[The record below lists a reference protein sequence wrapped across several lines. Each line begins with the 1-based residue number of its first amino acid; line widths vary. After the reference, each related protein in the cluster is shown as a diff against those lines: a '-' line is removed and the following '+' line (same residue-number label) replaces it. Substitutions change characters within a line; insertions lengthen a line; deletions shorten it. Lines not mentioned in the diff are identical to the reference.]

1 MPIYPFRP
9 NPITPPGANSP
20 GVGLEYTLNQTD
32 LDQTSPF
39 PNGGPNHFPQY
50 DHQHT
55 YTENNKYLDNF
66 EAAASQNSAFGIV
79 GRTLNPTN
87 TFNDPINGTNLDV
100 ESPLPDGG
108 PNRNNAGT
116 SNIPSG
122 QYNNI
127 NYNTGETLST
137 TMVHEYTPDN
147 KYEDS
152 FQAGTL
158 PNNST
163 F

>member
-1 MPIYPFRP
+1 MPIINTRQPVS
-9 NPITPPGANSP
+9 PPGATSR
-20 GVGLEYTLNQTD
+20 VGLEYTLDQTN
-32 LDQTSPF
+32 LDQTTPL
-39 PNGGPNHFPQY
+39 PQGGPNHFPQY
-50 DHQHT
+50 GHRHNYNRD
-55 YTENNKYLDNF
+55 NKYLDNF
-66 EAAASQNSAFGIV
+66 EVASSQNSAFGIV
-79 GRTLNPTN
+79 GRTLDPIN

-122 QYNNI
+122 QYTNI

-147 KYEDS
+147 KYQNS
-152 FQAGTL
+152 FQAGAL